1 MIKKYI
7 YLNLEYKISMND
19 IEKDDLSQLKS
30 FGTYKPIMA
39 LNKDSFKEMQQFF
52 VLKIITDNPE
62 GITAY
67 QLANNYQI
75 NRSTVKL
82 MLSYFEEKAY
92 ITSNTEVI
100 DGRANKL
107 YFLTDS
113 GFDYL
118 LQLKYIWFERFRMM
132 EELTLRNLT
141 SNEKKHYI
149 KKIENYKTKEERL
162 EYLKA
167 MHSRH
172 KNNMRIYEI
181 QYRTFVKMDEEIS
194 YIINKIEKEDYLDK
208 KELERFFDLA
218 IDIDLEIKEK
228 NTD

>member
-1 MIKKYI
+1 MKKIKKD
-7 YLNLEYKISMND
+7 NVSNFD
-19 IEKDDLSQLKS
+19 S

-67 QLANNYQI
+67 QLANNYHI

-82 MLSYFEEKAY
+82 MLSDFEKNAF
-92 ITSNTEVI
+92 IISNTEVI
-100 DGRANKL
+100 DGRANKIYL
-107 YFLTDS
+107 LTDL

-118 LQLKYIWFERFRMM
+118 LQLKYTWFERFRMM

-141 SNEKKHYI
+141 RSEKKHYI
-149 KKIENYKTKEERL
+149 KKIENYKTKEEQL

-167 MHSRH
+167 MQSRH

-181 QYRTFVKMDEEIS
+181 KYQTFVKMDEEIS
-194 YIINKIEKEDYLDK
+194 YIIKKIENEDYLDK

-218 IDIDLEIKEK
+218 IEIELEKENEKIKPEI
-228 NTD
+228 N

>member
-1 MIKKYI
+1 MKDSKK
-7 YLNLEYKISMND
+7 NEISEFN
-19 IEKDDLSQLKS
+19 S

-52 VLKIITDNPE
+52 VLKIITDNPK

-82 MLSYFEEKAY
+82 MLEDFEKNAY
-92 ITSNTEVI
+92 ISSKTEII
-100 DGRANKL
+100 DGRANKI
-107 YFLTDS
+107 YVLTDI

-118 LQLKYIWFERFRMM
+118 LQLKYTWFERFRMM

-141 SNEKKHYI
+141 SSEKQHYI

-167 MHSRH
+167 MQSRH
-172 KNNMRIYEI
+172 QTNMKIYELKY
-181 QYRTFVKMDEEIS
+181 QTFVKMNEHIN
-194 YIINKIEKEDYLDK
+194 YIIKKVEKEDYLDK
-208 KELERFFDLA
+208 KELESFFDLA
-218 IDIDLEIKEK
+218 IDMDL
-228 NTD
+228 D

>member
-1 MIKKYI
+1 MKD
-7 YLNLEYKISMND
+7 NEQ
-19 IEKDDLSQLKS
+19 DDLSQLKS

-52 VLKIITDNPE
+52 VLKIITDNPD

-82 MLSYFEEKAY
+82 MLSDFEKQAY
-92 ITSNTEVI
+92 ISSNTEVI

-107 YFLTDS
+107 YFLTDL

-118 LQLKYIWFERFRMM
+118 LKLKYDWFERFRMM

-141 SNEKKHYI
+141 SSEKKHYI
-149 KKIENYKTKEERL
+149 AKIENYKTKEERL
-162 EYLKA
+162 EYLQA
-167 MHSRH
+167 MQLRH
-172 KNNMRIYEI
+172 KINIEIYKRKY
-181 QYRTFVKMDEEIS
+181 QTFVRMDEIIT
-194 YIINKIEKEDYLDK
+194 YIIKNVEKEDYLDK
-208 KELERFFDLA
+208 KELETFFDLA
-218 IDIDLEIKEK
+218 IDME
-228 NTD
+228 

>member
-1 MIKKYI
+1 MKDNQKNELSNIKA
-7 YLNLEYKISMND
+7 
-19 IEKDDLSQLKS
+19 

-82 MLSYFEEKAY
+82 MLSDFEKNAY
-92 ITSNTEVI
+92 ISSKTEVI
-100 DGRANKL
+100 DGRANKI
-107 YFLTDS
+107 YVLTES

-118 LQLKYIWFERFRMM
+118 LQLKYTWFERFRMM

-141 SNEKKHYI
+141 SNEKQHYI
-149 KKIENYKTKEERL
+149 KKIESYKTKEEKL

-167 MHSRH
+167 MQSRH
-172 KNNMRIYEI
+172 QNNMRIIEI
-181 QYRTFVKMDEEIS
+181 KYKTFIKMNEEIS
-194 YIINKIEKEDYLDK
+194 YIINKIEEEDYLDK
-208 KELERFFDLA
+208 KELETFFDLA
-218 IDIDLEIKEK
+218 IDMDLDEEK
-228 NTD
+228 

>member
-107 YFLTDS
+107 YFLTD
-113 GFDYL
+113 
-118 LQLKYIWFERFRMM
+118 
-132 EELTLRNLT
+132 
-141 SNEKKHYI
+141 
-149 KKIENYKTKEERL
+149 
-162 EYLKA
+162 
-167 MHSRH
+167 
-172 KNNMRIYEI
+172 
-181 QYRTFVKMDEEIS
+181 
-194 YIINKIEKEDYLDK
+194 
-208 KELERFFDLA
+208 
-218 IDIDLEIKEK
+218 
-228 NTD
+228 